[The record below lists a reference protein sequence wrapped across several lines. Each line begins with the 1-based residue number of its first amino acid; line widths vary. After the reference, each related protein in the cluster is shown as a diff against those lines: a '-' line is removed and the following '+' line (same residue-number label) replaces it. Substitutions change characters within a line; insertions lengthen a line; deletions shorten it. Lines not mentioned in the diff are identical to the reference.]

1 MEYMAQK
8 MDDRITAAQLEMEAA
23 DAEAEIARLRLCERR
38 LAAMTKWL
46 EAEQPDVFSR
56 GLWDAI
62 NAV

>member
-8 MDDRITAAQLEMEAA
+8 MDDRITAAQLEMEGV

-38 LAAMTKWL
+38 LVAMTNWL
-46 EAEQPDVFSR
+46 EAEQPDLFSR